1 MNIQKLFPALLF
13 TIGILSCG
21 EKTEESQPVADTKS
35 AFILKKQP
43 VSNSLQLPVEL
54 LPYESAEIHPKVEAY
69 VQRVLVDIG
78 DRVKKGQLLIQLEA
92 PEVNARAAQ
101 AGAGFQEVAARFESS
116 RDRYNR
122 IQQAAKEEGAISE
135 SELISARN
143 QFMADSSSW
152 LAAKANSQA
161 SRQLQTYLAI
171 RSPFDGIITK
181 RKVDV
186 GDFVKSGTPEGI
198 LTVENPDKI
207 RVRIHIPEAFIS
219 SIPEGDSIQFSTET
233 FPGQSFSAKLS
244 RKSGAIDRTTR
255 TELWEYEFVNR
266 HGTIKSG
273 MYGVADLNLGRSES
287 TFKVPNSAVTTTLE
301 EKFVIRVKNGK
312 VEWID
317 VREGIQMKDGKEIF
331 GDLQEGDTLLTRSS
345 DEIKEEVSL
354 AVNIENQ

>member
-92 PEVNARAAQ
+92 QAAQ

-143 QFMADSSSW
+143 QFMADSSAW

-161 SRQLQTYLAI
+161 SGQLQNYLAI

-186 GDFVKSGTPEGI
+186 GDFVRSGSPEGI
-198 LTVENPDKI
+198 LTVENPSKI
-207 RVRIHIPEAFIS
+207 RVRIHIPEAYVS
-219 SIPEGDSIQFSTET
+219 SLPGEDSLTFSTEALVDR
-233 FPGQSFSAKLS
+233 SFSAKLS

-255 TELWEYEFVNR
+255 TELWEYEYDNGNGAF
-266 HGTIKSG
+266 KSG
-273 MYGVADLNLGRSES
+273 MYAMANLNLGRAES

-312 VEWID
+312 AEWIA
-317 VREGIQMKDGKEIF
+317 VSEGIQMKDGKEIF
-331 GDLQEGDTLLTRSS
+331 GDLQEGDTLLSRSS
-345 DEIKEEVSL
+345 DEIKEMVDL
-354 AVNIENQ
+354 VVKIEDIR